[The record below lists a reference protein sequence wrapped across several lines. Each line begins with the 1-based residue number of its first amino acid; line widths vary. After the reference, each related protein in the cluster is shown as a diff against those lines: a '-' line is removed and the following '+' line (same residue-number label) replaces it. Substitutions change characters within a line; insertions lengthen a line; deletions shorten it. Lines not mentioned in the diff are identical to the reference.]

1 MRCTPAVL
9 ISLAIACAL
18 RGQAPPNYYAS
29 VVTSTPAQ
37 LRATLHAVIDDHTR
51 FPYTATATDTWNI
64 LEAGQ
69 QDPSNANSIVDIYKN
84 ASYAKIGGGVGAYN
98 REHSWP
104 KSYGFPNDGSDN
116 YPYTDCFHL
125 KLCDAAYNT
134 ARNNRVYAQST
145 AAGTEYTTNLT
156 NGTGGGSGAYPGN
169 SNWAD
174 SVTTNGR
181 WQVWNDRRGD
191 CARAIFY
198 MDVRYEGGTHGVTNV
213 VEPQLSLTDTLS
225 LITASNTGSNINTAY
240 MGMLATLLQWHAADP
255 VDARERAFNDLVYS
269 YQGNRNP
276 FIDHPEWV
284 ACLYSNGC
292 GDTQPPAAPSG
303 LVATT
308 GKRKVVLD
316 WADNVEPDFASYRVL
331 RGASRNGPFTQIN
344 AAPLTA
350 SAYVDNGVLQ
360 GATWW
365 YVVRAVDTSNNVSSN
380 SVPDMTRWPLAVPPT
395 TDVVVPPNS
404 PIATF
409 VNEIHYDN
417 AGADTGEFVEIAGA
431 AGTNLSGWTI
441 VAYNGNGG
449 GPYVTIGLSGTIPT
463 QQNGMGTRAFAIPGL
478 QNGAPDGVALVNAS
492 GMVVDFVSYE
502 GALTATSGPASGMTA
517 SLIPTG
523 EDESTPVGWSLQRQG
538 TGRTPSAFLWAAP
551 QAATLGLVNAG
562 QTLQ

>member
-1 MRCTPAVL
+1 MLIPLAV
-9 ISLAIACAL
+9 AAAL
-18 RGQAPPNYYAS
+18 RGQAPPNYYSS

-64 LEAGQ
+64 LETGQ
-69 QDPSNANSIVDIYKN
+69 QDPANANSIVDLYKN

-104 KSYGFPNDGSDN
+104 KSYGFPVDGTNN

-125 KLCDAAYNT
+125 KLSDAAYNT
-134 ARNNRVYAQST
+134 ARSNRVYAPST
-145 AAGTEYTTNLT
+145 SAGTEYTTNLT

-174 SVTTNGR
+174 SITTNGR

-198 MDVRYEGGTHGVTNV
+198 MDVRYEGGTHSVTNV
-213 VEPQLSLTDTLS
+213 AEPQLVVTDTLT
-225 LITASNTGSNINTAY
+225 LITASNTGANLSTAY

-255 VDARERAFNDLVYS
+255 VDARERAFNDVVYG

-284 ACLYSNGC
+284 ACLYSSGC
-292 GDTQPPAAPSG
+292 GDTQPPAAPSS

-308 GKRKVVLD
+308 GKRKVMLD
-316 WADNVEPDFASYRVL
+316 WADNTEPDFASYRVL
-331 RGASRNGPFTQIN
+331 RGASRNGPFTQLN
-344 AAPLTA
+344 VAPVTT
-350 SAYVDNGVLQ
+350 SAYVDTNVVD
-360 GATWW
+360 GAMWW
-365 YVVRAVDTSNNVSSN
+365 YVVRAVDTSNNVSAN
-380 SVPDMTRWPLAVPPT
+380 SVPDMTRWLLPPTIGRDVLVPPA
-395 TDVVVPPNS
+395 S
-404 PIATF
+404 PIGTWI
-409 VNEIHYDN
+409 NEIHYDN
-417 AGADTGEFVEIAGA
+417 TGTDTGEFVEVAGA
-431 AGTNLSGWTI
+431 AGTSLTGWTL

-449 GPYVTIGLSGTIPT
+449 APYLTISLSGTIPT
-463 QQNGMGTRAFAIPGL
+463 QQNGMGTRAFLMPGL
-478 QNGAPDGVALVNAS
+478 QNGSPDGIALVNAA
-492 GMVVDFVSYE
+492 GAVVEFLSYE

-517 SLIPTG
+517 TLIPTAQ
-523 EDESTPVGWSLQRQG
+523 DDTTPVGWSLQRQG
-538 TGRTPSAFLWAAP
+538 TGRAPGAFTWSAP
-551 QAATLGLVNAG
+551 QAMTLGSVNTG